1 MKYAITIS
9 RTYGS
14 GGKEIGK
21 IVAKKLGVDHYG
33 HRKLSDEVTND
44 YSDDE
49 AVNYS
54 LILKPDGSVDFEA
67 EDKVFRAQSEAIRR
81 HASEASCV
89 FIGRCAD
96 HVLRDTDNVIRVFIT
111 ADRRDCMRRAM
122 RMFEL
127 NPDDAKQLIRTMDKS
142 RGEYYLYHTGHRRDD
157 ASNYDLSLNVS
168 GMTPDDAADIIISYA
183 MKKLGVK

>member
-1 MKYAITIS
+1 MVYIIYPRGRS
-9 RTYGS
+9 
-14 GGKEIGK
+14 
-21 IVAKKLGVDHYG
+21 
-33 HRKLSDEVTND
+33 KLSNEITND

-54 LILKPDGSVDFEA
+54 LIMKPDGSVDFEA
-67 EDKVFRAQSEAIRR
+67 ENEVFRAQSEAILR
-81 HASEASCV
+81 HASENSCV

-96 HVLRDTDNVIRVFIT
+96 YVLKDSDNVIKIFIT

-142 RGEYYLYHTGHRRDD
+142 RSEYYLYHTGQKRDN
-157 ASNYDLSLNVS
+157 AANYDLSINVS
-168 GMTPDDAADIIISYA
+168 GMSPDDAANIIIAYI
-183 MKKLGVK
+183 KCKLGS